1 MKKLYAIADCREKI
15 EFVTDPI
22 CLSNDVQA
30 SIAFV
35 DYQRNLLKQK
45 VIVSDLRLYKIAEYE
60 ENSDMPIR
68 EISPIQE
75 IPVNLSDE
83 DSDSEVENE

>member
-1 MKKLYAIADCREKI
+1 MKKLYAIADCREQI

-35 DYQRNLLKQK
+35 DYQRNKT
-45 VIVSDLRLYKIAEYE
+45 ISD
-60 ENSDMPIR
+60 
-68 EISPIQE
+68 
-75 IPVNLSDE
+75 
-83 DSDSEVENE
+83 